1 MMKNEQY
8 DGKYLQS
15 EHKQLRRPKRL
26 ATLLVSLLLVLGVAV
41 GGTVAF
47 LSTRTDSKENTFT
60 PSEVT
65 CAVTET
71 FNNNVKSNVAVKN
84 TGDTTAFIRAAINV
98 TWMKDAEAGTE
109 YDAANQTVSAKVP
122 VKDTD
127 YSIKLA
133 DNTNWIQGA
142 DGYYYYQLPVDPQES
157 TGVLIEECK
166 LQNNASVPDGY
177 HLSVEIVASAIQSVP
192 EAAVKAAW
200 GENFSINADGSLN
213 VPANGSE
220 VTGE

>member
-8 DGKYLQS
+8 AEKHLRS

-47 LSTRTDSKENTFT
+47 LSTRTDSKVNTFT

-65 CAVTET
+65 CEVTET
-71 FNNNVKSNVAVKN
+71 FENNVKSQVAVQN

-109 YDAANQTVSAKVP
+109 NQTVSAKVP
-122 VKDTD
+122 LKDKD
-127 YSIKLA
+127 YSITFAK
-133 DNTNWIQGA
+133 NTNWIKGA
-142 DGYYYYQLPVDPQES
+142 DGYYYYQLPVDPQVS
-157 TGVLIEECK
+157 TGELIKECK
-166 LQNNASVPDGY
+166 LQENASVPDGY
-177 HLSVEIVASAIQSVP
+177 HLSVEIVASAIQSAPDSVVQSMWHVTV
-192 EAAVKAAW
+192 E
-200 GENFSINADGSLN
+200 DGKITS
-213 VPANGSE
+213 ANGSE

>member
-8 DGKYLQS
+8 AEKHLQG

-47 LSTRTDSKENTFT
+47 LSTRTDRKVNTFT
-60 PSEVT
+60 PSKVT

-71 FNNNVKSNVAVKN
+71 FGNNVKSNVAVKN

-98 TWMKDAEAGTE
+98 TWMKDAAE
-109 YDAANQTVSAKVP
+109 YDAADQTVSAKVP
-122 VKDTD
+122 LKGTD
-127 YSIKLA
+127 YSITLA
-133 DNTNWIQGA
+133 ENNNWIQGA
-142 DGYYYYQLPVDPQES
+142 DGYYYYQLPVKPQDS
-157 TGVLIEECK
+157 TKVLIEECK
-166 LQNNASVPDGY
+166 LLKDASVPDGY

-200 GENFSINADGSLN
+200 GENFSINADGSLK

-220 VTGE
+220 VMGG

>member
-71 FNNNVKSNVAVKN
+71 FNNNVKSQVAVQN

-98 TWMKDAEAGTE
+98 TWMSNQ
-109 YDAANQTVSAKVP
+109 DAANQTVSAKVP

-127 YSIKLA
+127 YSITFAK
-133 DNTNWIQGA
+133 NTNWIRGA
-142 DGYYYYQLPVDPQES
+142 DGYYYYQLPVNPQYS

-177 HLSVEIVASAIQSVP
+177 HLSVEIVASAIQSAPDSV
-192 EAAVKAAW
+192 VQSMW
-200 GENFSINADGSLN
+200 HVTVENGKITS
-213 VPANGSE
+213 ANGSE
-220 VTGE
+220 VMGG

>member
-47 LSTRTDSKENTFT
+47 LSTRTDRKVNTFT

-71 FNNNVKSNVAVKN
+71 FKNNVKSRVAVQN

-98 TWMKDAEAGTE
+98 TWMKDAETGTE
-109 YDAANQTVSAKVP
+109 YEAADQTVSAKIP
-122 VKDTD
+122 VEGTD
-127 YSIKLA
+127 YSITFA
-133 DNTNWIQGA
+133 QNTNWIQGA
-142 DGYYYYQLPVDPQES
+142 DGYYYYQLPVDPQSS
-157 TGVLIEECK
+157 TGVLIEECELLK
-166 LQNNASVPDGY
+166 NASVPDGY
-177 HLSVEIVASAIQSVP
+177 HLSVEIVASAIQSAPDSVVQSMWHVTV
-192 EAAVKAAW
+192 E
-200 GENFSINADGSLN
+200 DGKITS
-213 VPANGSE
+213 ANGSE
-220 VTGE
+220 VMGE

>member
-8 DGKYLQS
+8 AGKYLQS

-60 PSEVT
+60 PSKVT
-65 CAVTET
+65 CEVTET
-71 FNNNVKSNVAVKN
+71 FKNNVKSNVAVKN

-122 VKDTD
+122 GKDTD

-133 DNTNWIQGA
+133 DNTNWIRGA
-142 DGYYYYQLPVDPQES
+142 DGYYYYKLPVDPQVS

>member
-1 MMKNEQY
+1 MMKNEQNA
-8 DGKYLQS
+8 GKHLQS

-47 LSTRTDSKENTFT
+47 LSTRTDSKVNTFT

-71 FNNNVKSNVAVKN
+71 FKNNVKSQVAVQN

-109 YDAANQTVSAKVP
+109 YNDANQTVSAKSP
-122 VKDTD
+122 EKDKD
-127 YSIKLA
+127 YSITLA
-133 DNTNWIQGA
+133 QNTNWLQGA
-142 DGYYYYQLPVDPQES
+142 DGYYYYQLPVDPKDS
-157 TGVLIEECK
+157 TGVLIEECTLLK
-166 LQNNASVPDGY
+166 DASAPDGY
-177 HLSVEIVASAIQSVP
+177 HLSVEIVASAIQAAP

-200 GENFSINADGSLN
+200 GDGFSIDASGNLV
-213 VPANGSE
+213 VPSSSGN
-220 VTGE
+220 

>member
-65 CAVTET
+65 CEVTEI
-71 FNNNVKSNVAVKN
+71 FNNNVKSQVAVKN

-98 TWMKDAEAGTE
+98 TWMSNQ
-109 YDAANQTVSAKVP
+109 DAANQTVSAKVP

-127 YSIKLA
+127 YSIIFAK
-133 DNTNWIQGA
+133 NTNWIQGA
-142 DGYYYYQLPVDPQES
+142 DGYYYYQLPVDPQGS

-166 LQNNASVPDGY
+166 LQENASVPDGY
-177 HLSVEIVASAIQSVP
+177 HLSVEIVASAIQSAPDSV
-192 EAAVKAAW
+192 VQNMW
-200 GENFSINADGSLN
+200 HVTVENGKITG
-213 VPANGSE
+213 VNGSE
-220 VTGE
+220 VTEG

>member
-26 ATLLVSLLLVLGVAV
+26 ATLLVSLVLVLGVAV

-60 PSEVT
+60 PSKVT
-65 CAVTET
+65 CEVTET
-71 FNNNVKSNVAVKN
+71 FNKNVKSNVAVRN

-98 TWMKDAEAGTE
+98 TWMSNQ
-109 YDAANQTVSAKVP
+109 DAANQTVSAKVP

-142 DGYYYYQLPVDPQES
+142 DGYYYYQLPVKPQDS
-157 TGVLIEECK
+157 TKMLIEECK

-177 HLSVEIVASAIQSVP
+177 HLSVEIVASAIQSAPDSV
-192 EAAVKAAW
+192 VQSMW
-200 GENFSINADGSLN
+200 HVTVENGIITGAK
-213 VPANGSE
+213 GSE
-220 VTGE
+220 VMGG

>member
-8 DGKYLQS
+8 AGKFLQS

-26 ATLLVSLLLVLGVAV
+26 ATLLVSLVLVLGVAV

-65 CAVTET
+65 CEVTET
-71 FNNNVKSNVAVKN
+71 FNNNVKSNVAVQN

-122 VKDTD
+122 GKDTD
-127 YSIKLA
+127 YSIQLA
-133 DNTNWIQGA
+133 KNTNWIKGD
-142 DGYYYYQLPVDPQES
+142 DGYYYYQLPVKPQDS
-157 TGVLIEECK
+157 TKVLIEECK
-166 LQNNASVPDGY
+166 LLKDASVPDGY
-177 HLSVEIVASAIQSVP
+177 HLSVEIVASAIQSAPDSV
-192 EAAVKAAW
+192 VQSMW
-200 GENFSINADGSLN
+200 HVTVENGKITS
-213 VPANGSE
+213 ANGSE
-220 VTGE
+220 VTGG

>member
-47 LSTRTDSKENTFT
+47 LSTRTDSKVNTFT

-71 FNNNVKSNVAVKN
+71 FENNVKSQVAVKN

-98 TWMKDAEAGTE
+98 TWMSNQ
-109 YDAANQTVSAKVP
+109 DAANQTVSAKVP

-127 YSIKLA
+127 YSITFAK
-133 DNTNWIQGA
+133 NTNWIQGA
-142 DGYYYYQLPVDPQES
+142 DGYYYYKLPVAPQGS
-157 TGVLIEECK
+157 TGVLIGECK

-177 HLSVEIVASAIQSVP
+177 HLSVEIVASAIQSAPDSV
-192 EAAVKAAW
+192 VQSMW
-200 GENFSINADGSLN
+200 HVTVENGKITG
-213 VPANGSE
+213 VNGSE
-220 VTGE
+220 VTEG

>member
-8 DGKYLQS
+8 AEKHLQG

-47 LSTRTDSKENTFT
+47 LSTRTDSKVNTFT

-71 FNNNVKSNVAVKN
+71 FENNVKSQVAVKN

-98 TWMKDAEAGTE
+98 TWMSNQ
-109 YDAANQTVSAKVP
+109 DAANQTVSAKVP

-127 YSIKLA
+127 YSIIFAK
-133 DNTNWIQGA
+133 NTNWIQGA
-142 DGYYYYQLPVDPQES
+142 DSYYYYQLPVDPQGS

-166 LQNNASVPDGY
+166 LLNYASVPDGY
-177 HLSVEIVASAIQSVP
+177 HLSVEIVASAIQSAPDSV
-192 EAAVKAAW
+192 VQSMW
-200 GENFSINADGSLN
+200 HVTVENGKITR
-213 VPANGSE
+213 ANGSE
-220 VTGE
+220 VTGG

>member
-26 ATLLVSLLLVLGVAV
+26 ATLLVSLVLVLGVAV

-65 CAVTET
+65 CEVTET
-71 FNNNVKSNVAVKN
+71 FGNNVKSNVAVQN
-84 TGDTTAFIRAAINV
+84 TGDTTAFIRAAINI
-98 TWMKDAEAGTE
+98 TWMKDAETGTE
-109 YDAANQTVSAKVP
+109 YEAADQTVSAKVP
-122 VKDTD
+122 VKDRD

-142 DGYYYYQLPVDPQES
+142 DGYYYYQLPVDPQVS

-177 HLSVEIVASAIQSVP
+177 HLSVEIVASAIQSAPDSV
-192 EAAVKAAW
+192 VQSMW
-200 GENFSINADGSLN
+200 HVTVENGIITSAK
-213 VPANGSE
+213 GSE
-220 VTGE
+220 VMGG

>member
-1 MMKNEQY
+1 MMKNEQCA
-8 DGKYLQS
+8 GKHLQS

-47 LSTRTDSKENTFT
+47 LSTRTNSKVNTFT

-71 FNNNVKSNVAVKN
+71 FENNVKSYVAVQN

-109 YDAANQTVSAKVP
+109 YDAANQTVSAKIP

-127 YSIKLA
+127 YSITFA
-133 DNTNWIQGA
+133 ENTNWIQGA
-142 DGYYYYQLPVDPQES
+142 DGYYYYQLPVAPLGS
-157 TGVLIEECK
+157 TGVLIDECK
-166 LQNNASVPDGY
+166 LLDGASAPDGY
-177 HLSVEIVASAIQSVP
+177 HLSVEIVASAIQAAP

-200 GENFSINADGSLN
+200 GDGFSIDASGNLV
-213 VPANGSE
+213 VPSSSGN
-220 VTGE
+220 

>member
-47 LSTRTDSKENTFT
+47 ISTRTADKENTFT
-60 PSEVT
+60 PSKVT
-65 CAVTET
+65 CEVTET
-71 FNNNVKSNVAVKN
+71 FGNNVKSNVAVQN
-84 TGDTTAFIRAAINV
+84 TGDTTAFIRAAINI
-98 TWMKDAEAGTE
+98 TWMKNEEAGTE
-109 YDAANQTVSAKVP
+109 YNAADQTVSAKVP
-122 VKDTD
+122 LKNKD
-127 YSIKLA
+127 YSITLA
-133 DNTNWIQGA
+133 ENTNWIQGA
-142 DGYYYYQLPVDPQES
+142 DGYYYYQLPVKPQDS
-157 TGVLIEECK
+157 TKVLIKECK
-166 LQNNASVPDGY
+166 LLNNAPVPDGY

-200 GENFSINADGSLN
+200 GENFSINADGSLK

-220 VTGE
+220 VIGG

>member
-26 ATLLVSLLLVLGVAV
+26 ATLLVSLVLVLGVAV

-60 PSEVT
+60 PSKVT
-65 CAVTET
+65 CEVTET
-71 FNNNVKSNVAVKN
+71 FKNNVKSNVAVQN

-122 VKDTD
+122 GKDTD
-127 YSIKLA
+127 YSIQLA
-133 DNTNWIQGA
+133 DNTNWIRGA
-142 DGYYYYQLPVDPQES
+142 DGYYYYKLPVDPQDS
-157 TGVLIEECK
+157 TGVLIEDCK
-166 LQNNASVPDGY
+166 LLKSASVPDGY
-177 HLSVEIVASAIQSVP
+177 HLSVEIVASAIQSAPDSV
-192 EAAVKAAW
+192 VQSMW
-200 GENFSINADGSLN
+200 HVTMADGEITGT
-213 VPANGSE
+213 NGSE
-220 VTGE
+220 VTGG

>member
-8 DGKYLQS
+8 AGKYLQS

-60 PSEVT
+60 PSKVT
-65 CAVTET
+65 CEVTET
-71 FNNNVKSNVAVKN
+71 FKNNVKSNVAVKN

-98 TWMKDAEAGTE
+98 TWMSNQ
-109 YDAANQTVSAKVP
+109 DAANQTVSAKVP

-142 DGYYYYQLPVDPQES
+142 DGYYYYKLPVDPQVS

-177 HLSVEIVASAIQSVP
+177 HLSVEIVASAIQSAPDSV
-192 EAAVKAAW
+192 VQSMW
-200 GENFSINADGSLN
+200 HVTVENGIITR
-213 VPANGSE
+213 ANGSE
-220 VTGE
+220 VTGG

>member
-60 PSEVT
+60 PSKVT
-65 CAVTET
+65 CEVTET
-71 FNNNVKSNVAVKN
+71 FNNNVKSQVAVKN

-98 TWMKDAEAGTE
+98 TWMSNQ
-109 YDAANQTVSAKVP
+109 DAANQTVSAKVP
-122 VKDTD
+122 VKDKD
-127 YSIKLA
+127 YSITFAK
-133 DNTNWIQGA
+133 NTNWIQGA
-142 DGYYYYQLPVDPQES
+142 DGYYYYQLPVDPQGS
-157 TGVLIEECK
+157 TGELIEECK
-166 LQNNASVPDGY
+166 LQENASVPDGY
-177 HLSVEIVASAIQSVP
+177 HLSVEIVASAIQSAPDSVVQSMWHVTV
-192 EAAVKAAW
+192 E
-200 GENFSINADGSLN
+200 DGKITR
-213 VPANGSE
+213 ANGSE
-220 VTGE
+220 VTGG

>member
-60 PSEVT
+60 PSKVT
-65 CAVTET
+65 CEVTET

-98 TWMKDAEAGTE
+98 TWMSNQ
-109 YDAANQTVSAKVP
+109 DAANQTVSAKVP

-133 DNTNWIQGA
+133 DNTNWIEGA
-142 DGYYYYQLPVDPQES
+142 DGYYYYQLPVDPQVS

-177 HLSVEIVASAIQSVP
+177 HLSVEIVASAIQSAPDSV
-192 EAAVKAAW
+192 VQSMW
-200 GENFSINADGSLN
+200 HVTVENGIITS
-213 VPANGSE
+213 ANGSE
-220 VTGE
+220 VMGG

>member
-65 CAVTET
+65 CEVTET
-71 FNNNVKSNVAVKN
+71 FNNNVKSQVAVKN

-98 TWMKDAEAGTE
+98 TWMSNQ
-109 YDAANQTVSAKVP
+109 DAANQTVSAKVP
-122 VKDTD
+122 LKDRD
-127 YSIKLA
+127 YSITFAK
-133 DNTNWIQGA
+133 NTNWIQGA
-142 DGYYYYQLPVDPQES
+142 DGYYYYQLPVDPQGS
-157 TGVLIEECK
+157 TGELIKECK
-166 LQNNASVPDGY
+166 LLNNASVPDGY
-177 HLSVEIVASAIQSVP
+177 HLSVEIVASAIQSAPYSVVQSMWHVTV
-192 EAAVKAAW
+192 E
-200 GENFSINADGSLN
+200 DGKITS
-213 VPANGSE
+213 ANGSE

>member
-8 DGKYLQS
+8 AGKCLQS

-60 PSEVT
+60 PSKVT
-65 CAVTET
+65 CEVTET
-71 FNNNVKSNVAVKN
+71 FNNNVKSQVAVKN

-98 TWMKDAEAGTE
+98 TWMSNQ
-109 YDAANQTVSAKVP
+109 DAANQTVSAKVP

-127 YSIKLA
+127 YSITFAK
-133 DNTNWIQGA
+133 NTNWIQGA
-142 DGYYYYQLPVDPQES
+142 DGYYYYKLPVAPQGS

-177 HLSVEIVASAIQSVP
+177 HLSVEIVASAIQSAPDSV
-192 EAAVKAAW
+192 VQSMW
-200 GENFSINADGSLN
+200 HVTVENGKITG
-213 VPANGSE
+213 VNGSE
-220 VTGE
+220 VTEG

>member
-60 PSEVT
+60 PSKVT
-65 CAVTET
+65 CEVTET
-71 FNNNVKSNVAVKN
+71 FNNNVKSNVAVQN

-98 TWMKDAEAGTE
+98 TWMSNQ
-109 YDAANQTVSAKVP
+109 DAADQTVSSKVP
-122 VKDTD
+122 VKNTD

-142 DGYYYYQLPVDPQES
+142 DGYYYYQLPVAPQVS

-166 LQNNASVPDGY
+166 LLKSASVPDGY
-177 HLSVEIVASAIQSVP
+177 HLSVEIVASAIQSAPDSV
-192 EAAVKAAW
+192 VQSMW
-200 GENFSINADGSLN
+200 HVTVADGKITS
-213 VPANGSE
+213 ANGSE
-220 VTGE
+220 VTGG

>member
-8 DGKYLQS
+8 AGKYLQS

-47 LSTRTDSKENTFT
+47 LSTRTDRKVNTFT

-65 CAVTET
+65 CEVTET
-71 FNNNVKSNVAVKN
+71 FKNNVKSNVAVKN

-109 YDAANQTVSAKVP
+109 NQTVSAKVP
-122 VKDTD
+122 LKDKD
-127 YSIKLA
+127 YSITFAK
-133 DNTNWIQGA
+133 NTNWIQGA
-142 DGYYYYQLPVDPQES
+142 DGYYYYQLPVDPQGS
-157 TGVLIEECK
+157 TEVLIEECK
-166 LQNNASVPDGY
+166 LLNYASVPDGY
-177 HLSVEIVASAIQSVP
+177 HLSVEIVASAIQSAPDSVVQSMWHVTV
-192 EAAVKAAW
+192 E
-200 GENFSINADGSLN
+200 DGKITS
-213 VPANGSE
+213 ANGSE
-220 VTGE
+220 VMGE

>member
-1 MMKNEQY
+1 MMENEQY

-47 LSTRTDSKENTFT
+47 LSTRTDSKVNTFT

-71 FNNNVKSNVAVKN
+71 FENNVKSQVAVKN

-98 TWMKDAEAGTE
+98 TWMKDAEAGTK
-109 YDAANQTVSAKVP
+109 YNAGDQTVSAKVP

-127 YSIKLA
+127 YSITFAK
-133 DNTNWIQGA
+133 NTNWIQGA
-142 DGYYYYQLPVDPQES
+142 DGYYYYKLPVAPQGS
-157 TGVLIEECK
+157 TEVLIEECK
-166 LQNNASVPDGY
+166 LLENASVPDGY
-177 HLSVEIVASAIQSVP
+177 HLSVEIVASAIQSAPDSV
-192 EAAVKAAW
+192 VQNMW
-200 GENFSINADGSLN
+200 HVTVENGKITG
-213 VPANGSE
+213 VNGSE
-220 VTGE
+220 VTEG

>member
-1 MMKNEQY
+1 M
-8 DGKYLQS
+8 
-15 EHKQLRRPKRL
+15 
-26 ATLLVSLLLVLGVAV
+26 LVSLLLVLGVAV

-47 LSTRTDSKENTFT
+47 LSTRTDRKVNTFT
-60 PSEVT
+60 PSKVT
-65 CAVTET
+65 CEVMET

-98 TWMKDAEAGTE
+98 TWMSNQ
-109 YDAANQTVSAKVP
+109 DAANQTVSAKVP

-133 DNTNWIQGA
+133 DNTNWIEGA
-142 DGYYYYQLPVDPQES
+142 DGYYYYKLPVDPQDS

-177 HLSVEIVASAIQSVP
+177 HLSVEIVASAIQSAPDSV
-192 EAAVKAAW
+192 VQSMW
-200 GENFSINADGSLN
+200 HVTVENGKITS
-213 VPANGSE
+213 ANGSE
-220 VTGE
+220 VMGG

>member
-1 MMKNEQY
+1 MMKNEQCA
-8 DGKYLQS
+8 GKHLQS

-47 LSTRTDSKENTFT
+47 LSTRTNSKVNTFT

-65 CAVTET
+65 CKVTEI
-71 FNNNVKSNVAVKN
+71 FENNVKSRVAVQN

-109 YDAANQTVSAKVP
+109 YDAANQTVSAKIP

-127 YSIKLA
+127 YSITFA
-133 DNTNWIQGA
+133 ENTNWIQGA
-142 DGYYYYQLPVDPQES
+142 DGYYYYQLPVAPLGS
-157 TGVLIEECK
+157 TGVLIDECK
-166 LQNNASVPDGY
+166 LLDGASAPDGY
-177 HLSVEIVASAIQSVP
+177 HLSVEIVASAIQAAP

-200 GENFSINADGSLN
+200 GAGLSIDTNGNLV
-213 VPANGSE
+213 VP
-220 VTGE
+220 TGN

>member
-8 DGKYLQS
+8 AEKHLQG

-47 LSTRTDSKENTFT
+47 LSTRTDSKVNTFT

-71 FNNNVKSNVAVKN
+71 FENNVKSQVAVKN

-98 TWMKDAEAGTE
+98 TWMSNQ
-109 YDAANQTVSAKVP
+109 DAANQTVSAKVP

-127 YSIKLA
+127 YSIIFAK
-133 DNTNWIQGA
+133 NTNWIQGA
-142 DGYYYYQLPVDPQES
+142 DGYYYYQLPVDPQGS

-166 LQNNASVPDGY
+166 LLNYASVPDGY
-177 HLSVEIVASAIQSVP
+177 HLSVEIVACLLYTSPSP
-192 EAAVKAAW
+192 RD
-200 GENFSINADGSLN
+200 S
-213 VPANGSE
+213 
-220 VTGE
+220 

>member
-60 PSEVT
+60 PSKVT

-71 FNNNVKSNVAVKN
+71 FNNNVKSNVAVQN

-98 TWMKDAEAGTE
+98 TWMKDAAE
-109 YDAANQTVSAKVP
+109 YDAADQTVSAKVP
-122 VKDTD
+122 LKGTD
-127 YSIKLA
+127 YSITLA
-133 DNTNWIQGA
+133 ENNNWIQGA
-142 DGYYYYQLPVDPQES
+142 DGYYYYQLPVNPQGS

-166 LQNNASVPDGY
+166 LLKSASVPDGY
-177 HLSVEIVASAIQSVP
+177 HLSVEIVASAIQSAPDSV
-192 EAAVKAAW
+192 VQSMW
-200 GENFSINADGSLN
+200 HVTVADGKIAS
-213 VPANGSE
+213 ANGSE

>member
-47 LSTRTDSKENTFT
+47 LSTRTDSKVNTFT

-65 CAVTET
+65 CEVTET
-71 FNNNVKSNVAVKN
+71 FKNNVKSNVAVKN

-109 YDAANQTVSAKVP
+109 NQTVSAKVP
-122 VKDTD
+122 LKDKD
-127 YSIKLA
+127 YSITFAK
-133 DNTNWIQGA
+133 NTNWIQGA
-142 DGYYYYQLPVDPQES
+142 DGYYYYQLPVDPQGS
-157 TGVLIEECK
+157 TEVLIEECK
-166 LQNNASVPDGY
+166 LLNYASVPDGY
-177 HLSVEIVASAIQSVP
+177 HLSVEIVASAIQSAPYSVVQSMWHVTV
-192 EAAVKAAW
+192 AN
-200 GENFSINADGSLN
+200 GIITS
-213 VPANGSE
+213 ANGSE
-220 VTGE
+220 VTGG

>member
-47 LSTRTDSKENTFT
+47 LSTRTDRKVNTFT
-60 PSEVT
+60 PSKVT
-65 CAVTET
+65 CEVMET
-71 FNNNVKSNVAVKN
+71 FNNNVKSNVAVQN

-98 TWMKDAEAGTE
+98 TWMSNQ
-109 YDAANQTVSAKVP
+109 DAANQTVSAKVP

-127 YSIKLA
+127 YSITFAK
-133 DNTNWIQGA
+133 NTNWIQGA
-142 DGYYYYQLPVDPQES
+142 DGYYYYQLPVGPQGS

-220 VTGE
+220 VMGG